1 MRVYQCDSCNKVIS
15 DPYTV
20 KMKEFYV
27 GVMDIDCSSGIVIP
41 IGSKRKIKIHLCDEC
56 YKGLNLIG
64 ELLPKKPKKEDSEKQ
79 TMIEKELKIR
89 EACGYYALDIPNYN
103 GSNFTLLFNSKR
115 NAETVKHIIEV
126 DSSNSNNATVCEM
139 EEIKHGKWETIIDPY
154 GKIEGWLHEECGR
167 QVTSKD
173 NFCPECGAKM
183 DLEE

>member
-41 IGSKRKIKIHLCDEC
+41 IGSKRKIKIHLCDDC
-56 YKGLNLIG
+56 YKGLHLIA
-64 ELLPKKPKKEDSEKQ
+64 EKGSVK
-79 TMIEKELKIR
+79 TMAEKELKIR
-89 EACGYYALDIPNYN
+89 DFCGDYALDIPFAD
-103 GSNFTLLFNSKR
+103 GSVNTIYFNSKR
-115 NAETVKHIIEV
+115 NAETVKRIIEV
-126 DSSNSNNATVCEM
+126 DGSKPNEATVCEM
-139 EEIKHGKWETIIDPY
+139 EEVKHGKWETIIDPY

-183 DLEE
+183 DLESESK